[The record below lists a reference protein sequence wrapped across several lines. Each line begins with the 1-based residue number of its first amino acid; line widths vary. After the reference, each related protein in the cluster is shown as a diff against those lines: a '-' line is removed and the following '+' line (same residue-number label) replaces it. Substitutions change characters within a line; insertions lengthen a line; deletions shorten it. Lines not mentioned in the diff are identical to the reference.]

1 MGHMIRHLAYLFAF
15 SLIATGCF
23 NIHISPYETIHGNGD
38 VITEERSV
46 PYFSSV
52 RITGARTTVLY
63 GDSDGPILMTG
74 ESNILD
80 HTLSY
85 VENEIL
91 YITSEKRTNM
101 RPNEEVFIEIPG
113 RYVNE
118 VHVSGSNNITLQNID
133 QPTFRVRGSGSTEVT
148 ATGFADELEIRMS
161 GSSEIDAGA
170 LSAEI
175 VTIRTSGSS
184 EAIISADEAI
194 VSRSSGSSSIRY
206 YGQPATIEN
215 HSSGSSSLRS
225 AW

>member
-1 MGHMIRHLAYLFAF
+1 MARHLAFLFIF
-15 SLIATGCF
+15 SLAASGCF
-23 NIHISPYETIHGNGD
+23 SIYVSPYETIRGNGD

-46 PYFSSV
+46 AYFTSV

-63 GDSDGPILMTG
+63 GDSDGPILITG

-85 VENEIL
+85 VEDGTL
-91 YITSEKRTNM
+91 VITSENRVNM
-101 RPNEEVFIEIPG
+101 RPREEVFIEIPG
-113 RYVNE
+113 RDVSE
-118 VHVSGSNNITLQNID
+118 VRVSGSNNITLQNID
-133 QPTFRVRGSGSTEVT
+133 QPVFKIRGSGSTEVT
-148 ATGFADELEIRMS
+148 ASGFTDELEVSMS
-161 GSSEIDAGA
+161 GSSVIDAGA
-170 LSAEI
+170 LAAEF

-184 EAIISADEAI
+184 EALISVNEAI

-215 HSSGSSSLRS
+215 HSSGSSSLKS